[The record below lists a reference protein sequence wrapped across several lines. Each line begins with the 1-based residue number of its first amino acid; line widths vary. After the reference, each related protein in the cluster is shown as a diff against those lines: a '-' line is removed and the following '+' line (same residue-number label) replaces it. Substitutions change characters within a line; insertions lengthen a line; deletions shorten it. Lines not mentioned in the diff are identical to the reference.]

1 MNYLDITAVIVT
13 YKSDKVIFKCLD
25 SIRHIKKIIVVDN
38 SNDFDLKKKIL
49 RKFPNIN
56 FILSK
61 KNLGYGGGNN
71 LALKIT
77 PTKYALILN
86 PDTILSSNCI
96 YELKL
101 LAKKINNNFSII
113 APIIAK
119 KDNKNYGFFD
129 AKNNHHKSAKTKDYF
144 KVDYV
149 KGFAMFLN
157 LQKINKIKYFD
168 ENFFMYLEEIDLC
181 KRLHNIGENIY
192 VTKKGVVKHAGAKS
206 SNLGF
211 DFEINRNWHWMWSK
225 VYYST
230 KHDGFFI
237 ARMLAIPVMLKL
249 LSKCLLNIVFF
260 RKRSF
265 LISFYRL
272 WGLFS
277 SYIGLK
283 SFYRIKLS

>member
-1 MNYLDITAVIVT
+1 MNYIDITLVIVT

-25 SIRHIKKIIVVDN
+25 SIRHIKKIIIVDN
-38 SNDFDLKKKIL
+38 SNDSNLKKKIL

-71 LALKIT
+71 LALKIIR
-77 PTKYALILN
+77 TKYALISN

-96 YELKL
+96 YELRS
-101 LAKKINNNFSII
+101 LANKINNNFSII
-113 APIIAK
+113 SPSVK
-119 KDNKNYGFFD
+119 KDKKNYGFFD
-129 AKNNHHKSAKTKDYF
+129 VKKNHHVSLKTKDYF

-157 LQKINKIKYFD
+157 LQRIKKIKYFD
-168 ENFFMYLEEIDLC
+168 ENFFMYLEEVDLC
-181 KRLHNIGENIY
+181 KRLNMIGENIY
-192 VTKKGVVKHAGAKS
+192 VTKKATIKHAGAKS

-211 DFEINRNWHWMWSK
+211 AFEINRNWHWMWSK
-225 VYYST
+225 VYYSS
-230 KHDGFFI
+230 KHDGFFV
-237 ARMLAIPVMLKL
+237 ARILVIPKMLKL
-249 LSKCLLNIVFF
+249 IAKCLLNIVFF
-260 RKRSF
+260 RKRRF

>member
-1 MNYLDITAVIVT
+1 MKYTDITAVIVT

-25 SIRHIKKIIVVDN
+25 SIRNIKKIIIIDN
-38 SNDFDLKKKIL
+38 SNDTSIKKKIL
-49 RKFPNIN
+49 SKFPNIN
-56 FILSK
+56 IILSK
-61 KNLGYGGGNN
+61 KNLGYGSGNN
-71 LALKIT
+71 LALKIIK
-77 PTKYALILN
+77 TKYALILN

-96 YELKL
+96 YELRS
-101 LAKKINNNFSII
+101 LAKKINDNFSII
-113 APIIAK
+113 SPSVK
-119 KDNKNYGFFD
+119 KDKNNYGFFSD
-129 AKNNHHKSAKTKDYF
+129 KKNYQKSFKTKDYF

-149 KGFAMFLN
+149 RGFAMFLN

-168 ENFFMYLEEIDLC
+168 ENFFMYLEEVDLC
-181 KRLHNIGENIY
+181 KRLYNIGENIY
-192 VTKKGVVKHAGAKS
+192 VAKRALVRHAGAKS
-206 SNLGF
+206 SSLGF

-225 VYYST
+225 VYYSS

-237 ARMLAIPVMLKL
+237 SRILAIPTILKL
-249 LSKCLLNIVFF
+249 ITKCIFYIIFL

-277 SYIGLK
+277 SFIGLK